1 MSGPM
6 TYVGIDPGA
15 SGCIAIQPSTGGSK
29 QLFKLD
35 RPGEDKAA
43 LEHLVY
49 LADGQQN
56 IICFLERVGGFV
68 GKSQPGSAMFNFG
81 KGVGRLEGLM
91 EAYNI
96 PYRQVVPQVWQKG
109 IPGIAGLEGA
119 DRKRALKAEAVR
131 RFPNIKVTLD
141 NCDALLI
148 LDYAKTF
155 SS

>member
-1 MSGPM
+1 VSGPM

-15 SGCIAIQPSTGGSK
+15 SGCIAVQTSLGERR
-29 QLFKLD
+29 QFKLD
-35 RPGEDKAA
+35 KPGAD
-43 LEHLVY
+43 LEAFKWLKEVE
-49 LADGQQN
+49 DGQDN
-56 IICFLERVGGFV
+56 LIVFLERVGGFV
-68 GKSQPGSAMFNFG
+68 GRAQPGSAMFNFG
-81 KGVGRLEGLM
+81 KGVGRLEGIM
-91 EAYNI
+91 EALAI

-109 IPGIAGLEGA
+109 IPGVAGLDGP
-119 DRKRALKAEAVR
+119 DRKRALRAEAVR